1 MFPTLTLLILGFLT
15 LFAGTPA
22 LSAQESGATTTVRL
36 STFPPEAT
44 LSLLQP
50 TGPRELAPV
59 GREDRW
65 RVYASLPADG
75 VLSLSAPGFEPVTI
89 HLSATAAPSASIEE
103 RLVPATGPLKLLAE
117 LPTGASPKSVVFLPD
132 NRIVVPLLRGP
143 GADVFRLA
151 VDRWGQ
157 PQVEPDGRIAPP
169 SVSAS
174 EGGFVEPLVVP
185 ARGELWISQMNTNEI
200 HRFDLTTL
208 AHEETRDSGG
218 TWPKVMTVSGEYLV
232 VANWYSE
239 TVDFL
244 PLSPP
249 ASRSF
254 RSRLPVGP
262 AAGDGRRSVSLIGE
276 PRGMVVAGSPPEL
289 WICEFST
296 GDITIL
302 DFASGEEIDRLSLG
316 PGAARHIVAGDGG
329 RRLYYSDMY
338 HGTVSVIDRVSRRVV
353 RRRRLGI
360 NLNTIALDPAGRYLY
375 VSERGRN
382 NSESFLLPG
391 PEFGRIF
398 VLDPESLDVIQTIW
412 GRHQPTGLAVSP
424 DGRYLATTDFLDDNL
439 AVYRV
444 AD

>member
-1 MFPTLTLLILGFLT
+1 MFSTLTLLILGFLT
-15 LFAGTPA
+15 LIVGSPA
-22 LSAQESGATTTVRL
+22 LPGEETGHLTALRL
-36 STFPPEAT
+36 RSFPPNAT
-44 LSLLQP
+44 LSLVQP
-50 TGPRELAPV
+50 SGPQELTPV

-65 RVYASLPADG
+65 RVYHGIPADG
-75 VLSLSAPGFEPVTI
+75 VISLSAPGFDPVTI
-89 HLSATAAPSASIEE
+89 HLTAVEAPVVTVEE
-103 RLVPATGPLKLLAE
+103 RLLPATGPLELVAE
-117 LPTGASPKSVVFLPD
+117 LPTGESPKSVAFLPD

-143 GADVFRLA
+143 GADVFRVT

-169 SVSAS
+169 SVSAG
-174 EGGFVEPLVVP
+174 EGGFVEPLTVP
-185 ARGELWISQMNTNEI
+185 SRGELWISQMNTNEI
-200 HRFDLTTL
+200 HRFDLASL
-208 AHEETRDSGG
+208 AYEETRDSGG
-218 TWPKVMTVSGEYLV
+218 VWPKVMTLGGENLV

-244 PLSPP
+244 PLPP
-249 ASRSF
+249 PVAALSRS
-254 RSRLPVGP
+254 
-262 AAGDGRRSVSLIGE
+262 ADHRSVSLAGE

-296 GDITIL
+296 GDITVL
-302 DFASGEEIDRLSLG
+302 DLASGEVIDRLPLG

-338 HGTVSVIDRVSRRVV
+338 HGTVSVIDRVSRQVV

-382 NSESFLLPG
+382 NPESYLLPG

-398 VLDPESLDVIQTIW
+398 VLDAETLEVVQTLW
-412 GRHQPTGLAVSP
+412 GRHQPTGLAVSE